1 MRRAPIT
8 LALFVASSVGVGA
21 FGCVARNPIADVRA
35 PVRVVVAVER
45 AIERGELASAHTFVD
60 VEYRLAEVLGAF
72 FVDGSETERGD
83 LVALTFG
90 MFDTTTAQNWD
101 RCCRGRSMRVRLKK
115 EVAGDVWIVSEPTGP
130 EAPKFAWEYRL
141 SQRGSEWRIT
151 QRELRVDA
159 IRSDSTRFWPM
170 ARRKIAE
177 LYGRD
182 PTLAEFNANLPS
194 IQGLLRKRSFVV
206 GSHGR

>member
-1 MRRAPIT
+1 M
-8 LALFVASSVGVGA
+8 
-21 FGCVARNPIADVRA
+21 
-35 PVRVVVAVER
+35 RVVAAVER
-45 AIERGELASAHTFVD
+45 AIESGDMTSAHARVD
-60 VEYRLAEVLGAF
+60 AEYRLAEVLGTYF
-72 FVDGSETERGD
+72 TEGSESERAD
-83 LVALTFG
+83 LVVLTYE
-90 MFDTTTAQNWD
+90 MFDRTTEQHWAD
-101 RCCRGRSMRVRLKK
+101 CCRGRPMRLRLKK

-130 EAPKFAWEYRL
+130 DAPKFAWEYRL
-141 SQRGSEWRIT
+141 SQRGGEWRIT

-182 PTLAEFNANLPS
+182 PTLAEFIANLPS

>member
-1 MRRAPIT
+1 MRVIK
-8 LALFVASSVGVGA
+8 
-21 FGCVARNPIADVRA
+21 
-35 PVRVVVAVER
+35 AVER
-45 AIERGELASAHTFVD
+45 AIDGGDLAAAHGSVD

-72 FVDGSETERGD
+72 FTDGTEPERRD
-83 LVALTFG
+83 LEALTFE
-90 MFDTTTAQNWD
+90 MFDRTTTQHWD
-101 RCCRGRSMRVRLKK
+101 ECCRGRQMRLRFKK
-115 EVAGDVWIVSEPTGP
+115 QVAGDVWIVSEPTGP
-130 EAPKFAWEYRL
+130 DAPKFAWEYRL
-141 SQRGSEWRIT
+141 SQRGGEWRIT

-206 GSHGR
+206 GSQGR